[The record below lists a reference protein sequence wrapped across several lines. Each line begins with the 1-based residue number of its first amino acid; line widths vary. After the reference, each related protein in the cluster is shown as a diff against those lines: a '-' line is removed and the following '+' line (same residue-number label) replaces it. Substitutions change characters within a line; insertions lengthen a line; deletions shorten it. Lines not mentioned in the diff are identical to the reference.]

1 MRRIETS
8 PMSEHMHQIIIR
20 QSPELH
26 LKSAQTKRG
35 FRRKLRRNLRA
46 ALADVVHRLE
56 VVQGGFVLHTP
67 EPEAACEVLPRV
79 FGIASFSPVEAVT
92 DADIDALCRVARE
105 RITDFVRGRSFAVR
119 CKRHGPKVLSTREVE
134 RSVGA
139 VLDGPGRVDLSHPEV
154 TVRVDLWGEHASFHV
169 RRIPGAGG
177 LPVGVQGHA
186 LALIS
191 GGFDSAVA
199 AWYVM
204 RRGATVDYVF
214 CNLGGAAHRH
224 MVTQVARLLAERWA
238 AGTRPRL
245 WVVDFQAV
253 VSDLRAT
260 LPGDVW
266 QVVLKRLMYRAAD
279 AIARRI
285 GAEALI
291 TGEALSQVSSQTL
304 SNLNTI
310 DAATDLPVLRPLI
323 GFDKQEIM
331 ERART
336 IGTYVLSE
344 KVPEFCAL
352 TMDHPLV
359 RTRCEQVEAQEAL
372 LDARFLEEAVQ
383 NAVELNLLALTADDL
398 AEPGILVEEIPD
410 DVEVIDCQPPQR
422 YRHWHVPGAVNRT
435 PDQMARH
442 FQELPRDRRYFL
454 YCLRGTNSAILA
466 ERMRNAGFDARAF
479 RGDVGKVRKAWARK
493 MQEGQRAAGG

>member
-1 MRRIETS
+1 
-8 PMSEHMHQIIIR
+8 MSERTHQIIIR
-20 QSPELH
+20 QSPEVH
-26 LKSAQTKRG
+26 LKSFQTRRG

-46 ALADVVHRLE
+46 ALANVEHRLQ
-56 VVQGGFVLHTP
+56 VVQGGFMLETP
-67 EPEAACEVLPRV
+67 EPETACEILPRV

-105 RITDFVRGRSFAVR
+105 HITQYVRGRTFAVR
-119 CKRHGPKVLSTREVE
+119 CKRHGPRVLSTREVE
-134 RSVGA
+134 WRVGA
-139 VLDGPGRVDLSHPEV
+139 VLDGPGKVDLSHPQV
-154 TVRVDLWGEHASFHV
+154 TVRVDLWGDHASFHV

-177 LPVGVQGHA
+177 LPVGVQGRA

-199 AWYVM
+199 AWYTM
-204 RRGATVDYVF
+204 RRGAMVDYVF
-214 CNLGGAAHRH
+214 CNLGGAAHLH
-224 MVTQVARLLAERWA
+224 QVTQVARLLAERWA
-238 AGTRPRL
+238 SGTRPRL
-245 WVVDFQAV
+245 FVVDFQAV
-253 VSDLRAT
+253 VSDLRVT
-260 LPGDVW
+260 LPSDVW

-285 GAEALI
+285 DAEALV

-331 ERART
+331 ERARD
-336 IGTYVLSE
+336 IGTFVLSE
-344 KVPEFCAL
+344 KAPEFCAL
-352 TMDHPLV
+352 TNDRPLV
-359 RTRCEQVEAQEAL
+359 RTRREQVDAQEAL
-372 LDARFLEEAVQ
+372 LEAHFLEEAIE
-383 NAVELNLLALTADDL
+383 NTVELDLLALTAEDL

-435 PDQMARH
+435 PDQLTR
-442 FQELPRDRRYFL
+442 QYRELPRDRRYLL
-454 YCLRGTNSAILA
+454 YCLRGTHSAILA
-466 ERMRNAGFDARAF
+466 ERMRDAGFDACAF
-479 RGDVGKVRKAWARK
+479 RGDVGKVKKAWLRKLEEARS
-493 MQEGQRAAGG
+493 ATAG